1 MYSRYRSIICISD
14 KAHENLCHYLGTS
27 KSIKTIYNGI
37 DLMRFQEVQADASFR
52 NGKTV
57 VTMVA
62 GFRYQK
68 DQDTL
73 IKAFQYC
80 RLSSMSYGWWEM
92 GKGVLR
98 WKIW

>member
-1 MYSRYRSIICISD
+1 M
-14 KAHENLCHYLGTS
+14 
-27 KSIKTIYNGI
+27 
-37 DLMRFQEVQADASFR
+37 MRFQEVQADASFR

-73 IKAFQYC
+73 INKVFLAFC
-80 RLSSMSYGWWEM
+80 RLEQYELWLVGDGAMFYVEDLVSWLGILEMS
-92 GKGVLR
+92 VLGIR
-98 WKIW
+98 SDIPVL